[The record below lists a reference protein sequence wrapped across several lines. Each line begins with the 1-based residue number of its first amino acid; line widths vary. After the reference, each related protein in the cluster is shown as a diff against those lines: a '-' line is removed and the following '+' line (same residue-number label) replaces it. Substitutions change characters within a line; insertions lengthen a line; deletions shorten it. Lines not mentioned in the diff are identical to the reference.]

1 MTSNLR
7 IGGLASGID
16 TDSII
21 KDLMQAHRIPV
32 QKLEQDKQILE
43 WQQEDYREI
52 NTSLRTFRD
61 TVFNMKLQS
70 TYLAKNAS
78 SSNESVLTATAA
90 STAAPGSYT
99 VTVTKLAKGV
109 SVASTGEL
117 ADETSDSGTLK
128 KLAEQF
134 TGLPATL
141 TFSLTGS
148 QGSKDFSFDTA
159 SKTIYDVVAEI
170 NDADLGITASY
181 DGTLNRFFLNTTTTG
196 TDAVINVT
204 ADPDKFLSGDGTGND
219 NTLKLKLVT
228 GNNTGQDASFDFGDA
243 AGLTSS
249 TNNVTVNGVNLTL
262 KAGGTATVTV
272 SKNTDAVFDAIVDFI
287 DKYNTTMETI
297 SDKLYEERYSD
308 YKPLTDEQR
317 EQLTD
322 DQIDQWIEKARSGLL
337 RHDPTLSS
345 IFSNMRMTMSATV
358 DVGGGYVKDGQ
369 TVYSNSLAAIGIT
382 TTQDYMSGTLVI
394 DETKLREAVEQ
405 DPQGVLDLFTKSADD
420 YSQKGIAMRL
430 YDDVNNAMDR
440 IIEKAGSDTNY
451 DLVDDSFIGEEIK
464 DIDERIETMEE
475 RLQQIED
482 RYWRQFTAMEK
493 AIQQMN
499 AQSMW
504 LMQQFGT
511 GGQ

>member
-1 MTSNLR
+1 MTVTSNLR

-21 KDLMQAHRIPV
+21 EDLMRAHRIPV
-32 QKLEQDKQILE
+32 QNLEQDKQILE

-90 STAAPGSYT
+90 STAVQGSYT
-99 VTVTKLAKGV
+99 VTVTQLAEGV

-117 ADETSDSGTLK
+117 SDEASGGTTLK
-128 KLAEQF
+128 LADQF
-134 TGLPATL
+134 AGLPATL

-148 QGSKDFSFDTA
+148 EGSMDFSFDTA

-228 GNNTGQDASFDFGDA
+228 GNNTGQDATFNFGDA
-243 AGLTSS
+243 AGLTSA

-272 SKNTDAVFDAIVDFI
+272 TNNTDAVFDAIVDFI
-287 DKYNTTMETI
+287 DKYNTTVETI
-297 SDKLYEERYSD
+297 TDKLYEERYSD

-322 DQIDQWIEKARSGLL
+322 DQINQWIKKARSGLL
-337 RHDPTLSS
+337 RHDTILSS
-345 IFSNMRMTMSATV
+345 IYSSIRMTMSATV
-358 DVGGGYVKDGQ
+358 NVGGYVVNGQ
-369 TVYSNSLAAIGIT
+369 TVYSDSLAAIGIT
-382 TTQDYMSGTLVI
+382 TTEDYMSGTLVI
-394 DETKLREAVEQ
+394 NETKLREVVEQ
-405 DPQGVLDLFTKSADD
+405 DPQGVLDLFTKSDDD
-420 YSQKGIAMRL
+420 YSQKGIALRL
-430 YDDVNNAMDR
+430 YDDINNAMES
-440 IIEKAGSDTNY
+440 IIDKAGSDTAY
-451 DLVDDSFIGEEIK
+451 SLVDNSFIGKEIQ
-464 DIDERIETMEE
+464 DIDERIETLEE
-475 RLQQIED
+475 RLQQMED